1 MEAQTAAERKCEELI
16 DGSAQSLER
25 CDSTLNADRCDVLDG
40 GSEKRCVGWRER
52 EEVRWME
59 GEMGCV
65 GWRER

>member
-59 GEMGCV
+59 GEMRCV